1 MAFNVLM
8 PQMGESV
15 AEGTIVR
22 WLKKVGDSVDRD
34 EPIFEITTDK
44 VDAEIPA
51 SEAGTLLE
59 IRVQE
64 GETVDVGAIVAVL
77 GDANEQVTASTPAP
91 AVVETP
97 ATLPTAAAGPSVDVI
112 MPQMGESVAEGTI
125 VRWLKA
131 VGDVVDRDE
140 PIFEITTD
148 KVDAEIPALE
158 GGTLLEIRVQEGETV
173 EVGAVVARIGAPG
186 AIGSSVSNASSA
198 PAEASAPQA
207 SAPVQ
212 ASQGTVASG
221 SQGNA
226 PSLNTPRSEMT
237 AAQLRRVRSTPVV
250 RKIAAEHGIDLQN
263 VSGTG
268 LDHRVTKRDIEAYIA
283 SGAAQRAQVSTPA
296 QTAPVAPAAKPA
308 ASAPASAAPSVAASN
323 VALGI
328 PMNPVRMY
336 DNDQWEPMSRMRKT
350 ISNRMVES
358 KQYSAHVHTCFEI
371 DYGKV
376 NQLRKQ
382 YKKSYTDRGAKL
394 TFTTFL
400 AQATVKALRAFPIV
414 NSAHDG
420 ENIIYRGD
428 INLGIAV
435 AVDWGLLV
443 PVIHHADEL
452 SMLGL
457 SKKIADLGERSRTKK
472 LKPDEV
478 QGLTFSIT
486 NPGVFGS
493 QWGTPIIP
501 QPSTAI
507 LGVGTIEKRVKV
519 VTLPDGTDTF
529 AVKLCGYLT
538 LGFDHRVIDGAVADQ
553 FMTHLKNTLES
564 FDESAL

>member
-1 MAFNVLM
+1 MAHQVIM

-22 WLKKVGDSVDRD
+22 WLKKVGDTVERD

-51 SEAGTLLE
+51 PEAGVLLE
-59 IRVQE
+59 IRTQE
-64 GETVDVGAIVAVL
+64 GETVEVGVVVAIL
-77 GDANEQVTASTPAP
+77 GEAGEASASTPAP
-91 AVVETP
+91 AVTP
-97 ATLPTAAAGPSVDVI
+97 AATSAAAPAAVAAVDVI

-125 VRWLKA
+125 VRWLKK
-131 VGDVVDRDE
+131 VGDTVERDE

-148 KVDAEIPALE
+148 KVDAEIPAPE
-158 GGTLLEIRVQEGETV
+158 GGVLLEILTGEGETV
-173 EVGAVVARIGAPG
+173 EVGITVARIGAPG
-186 AIGSSVSNASSA
+186 AVAA
-198 PAEASAPQA
+198 PAPAATPAATPPAIAAPA
-207 SAPVQ
+207 VTSVAAMSSTPAPVNL
-212 ASQGTVASG
+212 A
-221 SQGNA
+221 NK
-226 PSLNTPRSEMT
+226 SEMT
-237 AAQLRRVRSTPVV
+237 ASELRRVRSTPVV
-250 RKIAAEHGIDLQN
+250 RKIAAEHNINIALIA
-263 VSGTG
+263 GTG
-268 LDHRVTKRDIEAYIA
+268 LDGRVTKRDIEAYIA
-283 SGAAQRAQVSTPA
+283 SGAAQRDAA
-296 QTAPVAPAAKPA
+296 APVQAVAPSVSQPVSASAKPA
-308 ASAPASAAPSVAASN
+308 AKVSASTAVP
-323 VALGI
+323 LGI
-328 PMNPVRMY
+328 PKVPVRMR
-336 DNDQWEPMSRMRKT
+336 DADTMEPMSKMRQV
-350 ISNRMVES
+350 ISDRMVES

-371 DYGKV
+371 DYGQVDK
-376 NQLRKQ
+376 LRKRHKQ
-382 YKKSYTDRGAKL
+382 AYLDRGAKL

-400 AQATVKALRAFPIV
+400 AAATVKALRAFPIV
-414 NSAHDG
+414 NASHDG

-435 AVDWGLLV
+435 ALDWGLLV
-443 PVIHHADEL
+443 PVIHSADDL

-457 SKKIADLGERSRTKK
+457 SKKIADLGSRARSKK

-478 QGLTFSIT
+478 AGLTFSIT
-486 NPGVFGS
+486 NPGIFGS

-501 QPSTAI
+501 QPSVAI

-519 VTLPDGTDTF
+519 VTLPDGSDTF